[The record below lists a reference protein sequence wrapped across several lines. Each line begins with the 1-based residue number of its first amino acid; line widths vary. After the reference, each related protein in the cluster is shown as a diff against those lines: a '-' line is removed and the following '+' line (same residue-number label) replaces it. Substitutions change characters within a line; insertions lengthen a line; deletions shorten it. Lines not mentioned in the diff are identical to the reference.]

1 MMCSEWSEA
10 NPELAA
16 KVLAMYLRGAVAM
29 MNWDYREDTLDISKK
44 FYESVN
50 ITITREDMERDLL
63 TRPQFNL
70 DSQLSLMSRNF
81 ANGNRSFVDGV
92 YEGLENFLVSIGNLE
107 EALPAEEYIT
117 DKYLKLISRDEALRS
132 WTYDGSVAMA
142 GGFVC
147 PHLAVCA

>member
-81 ANGNRSFVDGV
+81 ANGNKSFVDGV

-107 EALPAEEYIT
+107 EALHIT

-142 GGFVC
+142 GGSVC